1 MLEQPPE
8 RSSLAVEAEAA
19 ALAQASMQ
27 FRPNGCVR
35 VIVWCIPT
43 ILFYVTLVTIGVLLD
58 AVGLAAKGALFGSMV
73 LLVILSTNFG
83 LGYFDALFCESVMV
97 VSPDQRRKKILFHA
111 ARFTFWQFF
120 FIPAITICMF
130 MAMAAVGALLS

>member
-8 RSSLAVEAEAA
+8 RSPLAVEAEAA

-35 VIVWCIPT
+35 AIVWCIPT
-43 ILFYVTLVTIGVLLD
+43 ILFYVVLFTIGVLINK
-58 AVGLAAKGALFGSMV
+58 AGFPAKGSLFIGISAFV
-73 LLVILSTNFG
+73 CISLNFG
-83 LGYFDALFCESVMV
+83 LGCFDALFCASVMV
-97 VSPDQRRKKILFHA
+97 ASPEQRRKNILFHA

-120 FIPAITICMF
+120 FIPAITIFIVMIMLVVVELF
-130 MAMAAVGALLS
+130 